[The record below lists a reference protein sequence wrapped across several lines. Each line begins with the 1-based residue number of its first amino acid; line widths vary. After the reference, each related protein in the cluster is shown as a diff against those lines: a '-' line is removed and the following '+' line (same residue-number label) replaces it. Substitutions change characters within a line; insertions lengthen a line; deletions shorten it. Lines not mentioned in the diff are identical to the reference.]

1 MENNIMKTK
10 LGKSVKIS
18 INSSG
23 LRLVRDSV
31 RSSVIGFVKPTSLDS
46 VVGSLKGSTYRL
58 VWGAVINSILW
69 KTEIWK
75 KN

>member
-1 MENNIMKTK
+1 MKTK

-23 LRLVRDSV
+23 LRLVIDSV
-31 RSSVIGFVKPTSLDS
+31 RSSVIGFVKPNSLDS

>member
-1 MENNIMKTK
+1 MKTK

-23 LRLVRDSV
+23 LSLRDSV
-31 RSSVIGFVKPTSLDS
+31 RSSVIGFVKRSSLES